1 MSRKRGNVIRDALRQ
16 DIEDDV
22 LFRASDVSRSSRQYW
37 SMIDDGD
44 RRYSYKQFNGWQSN
58 GVRKFLIGSASKVI
72 FEVSFLAFRAGLQK
86 DAAVRIV
93 EFAFNKNRETDP
105 LA

>member
-44 RRYSYKQFNGWQSN
+44 GRYSYKQFKGWQSN
-58 GVRKFLIGSASKVI
+58 DVRKFLLGSASKLI
-72 FEVSFLAFRAGLQK
+72 FEVSLLAFRAGLQK
-86 DAAVRIV
+86 EAAIRII
-93 EFAFNKNRETDP
+93 ERAFIKNEETDP